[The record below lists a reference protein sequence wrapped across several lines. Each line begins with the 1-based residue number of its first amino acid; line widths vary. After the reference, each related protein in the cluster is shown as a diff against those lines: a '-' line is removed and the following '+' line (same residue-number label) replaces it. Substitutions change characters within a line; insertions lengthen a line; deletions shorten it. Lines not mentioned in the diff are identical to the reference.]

1 MNMQTGTGMM
11 YEGILSLMLG
21 PVAMLPP
28 PNLLSTINESN
39 EVLLDNVLLLD
50 EKKHDHDESDEV
62 MQELKRQDL
71 KMKLI
76 LELLSM
82 LLVQNQLLPA
92 AGMVRFSGE
101 TVSVPAA
108 GRTEFPKSSWVQLS
122 LYIDPALPKPL
133 TLFATAMGNT
143 EEFNASGNTD
153 GGPEIWQQYQL
164 QGLSQPVQ
172 DKLEKLIFRQH
183 RKTVAQSK
191 RLAAAG

>member
-28 PNLLSTINESN
+28 PNLLSTINEAN
-39 EVLLDNVLLLD
+39 EVLLDNVLMLD
-50 EKKHDHDESDEV
+50 EKKHEYDEHDEV

-101 TVSVPAA
+101 LLSVPAA
-108 GRTEFPKSSWVQLS
+108 GRTEFPVNSWVQLS

-133 TLFATAMGNT
+133 TLFGTFSGNT
-143 EEFNASGNTD
+143 EVFNASGGAD
-153 GGPEIWQQYQL
+153 APSEVWQQYQL
-164 QGLSQPVQ
+164 QGLSQAVQ

-183 RKTVAQSK
+183 RKTVAQS
-191 RLAAAG
+191 RRQATA

>member
-1 MNMQTGTGMM
+1 MNMQSGTGMM

-50 EKKHDHDESDEV
+50 DKKHDHDEHDEV

-101 TVSVPAA
+101 FLSVPAA
-108 GRTEFPKSSWVQLS
+108 GRTEFPVNSWVQLS

-133 TLFATAMGNT
+133 TLFATAIGNF
-143 EEFNASGNTD
+143 EELPTTGDADAGA
-153 GGPEIWQQYQL
+153 EVWQQYQL

-191 RLAAAG
+191 RLATS

>member
-1 MNMQTGTGMM
+1 MNMQTTGSGMV
-11 YEGILSLMLG
+11 YEGVLSLLLG

-28 PNLLSTINESN
+28 PNLLSTINEAN
-39 EVLLDNVLLLD
+39 EVLLDNVLMLD
-50 EKKHDHDESDEV
+50 EKKHEHDEHDEV
-62 MQELKRQDL
+62 LQELKRQDL

-101 TVSVPAA
+101 LLSVPAA
-108 GRTEFPKSSWVQLS
+108 GRTEFPVNSWVQLS

-133 TLFATAMGNT
+133 TLFGTVLGNT
-143 EEFNASGNTD
+143 EIFNAA
-153 GGPEIWQQYQL
+153 GGGEPAEAWQQYQL
-164 QGLSQPVQ
+164 QGLSQAVQ

-183 RKTVAQSK
+183 RKTVAQS
-191 RLAAAG
+191 RRQAAV